1 MIINNIRD
9 INDCSGEDYSTFIS
23 YTLDNSDYFMLVYV
37 NYYGEGLS
45 SIAKQIK
52 TVLNNIK

>member
-52 TVLNNIK
+52 NSLK